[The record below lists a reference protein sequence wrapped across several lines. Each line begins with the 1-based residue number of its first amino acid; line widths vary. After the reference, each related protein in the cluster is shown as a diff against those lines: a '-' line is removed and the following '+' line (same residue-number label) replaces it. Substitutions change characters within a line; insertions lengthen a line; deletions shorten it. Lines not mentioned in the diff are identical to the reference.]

1 MKPKT
6 IPLYPDTGSIPLKH
20 QGYIGLQIAQQQIHK
35 VLREMTCGTP
45 IRFQF
50 HASDSETVIV
60 LIGNGI
66 CATLHVQPLRIEKKG
81 GRG

>member
-35 VLREMTCGTP
+35 LLMEMTFGTP
-45 IRFQF
+45 ILFQF
-50 HASDSETVIV
+50 HASDSQTVIV
-60 LIGNGI
+60 LIRYGI
-66 CATLHVQPLRIEKKG
+66 FATLHVPPLRIL
-81 GRG
+81 